1 MTDLPDLFPGLKLTI
16 PMNSQTESILFIG
29 QGEWSRK
36 VSNIIVESGTRL
48 KPVVISARNFL
59 STGKH
64 ALPEGCVFEDFRFI
78 WITAFPEMQLK
89 ILEQLQD
96 LNSKIILEKPIA
108 LTLED
113 IKQLHAIMP
122 KVKSSVYL
130 SQPWTFSKLWES
142 ASKQILKSHGELE
155 IYALRV
161 GELEREKISPSLDWL
176 PHELYLLASLMQS
189 REFENEYLKLLSS
202 KGSSKEICLDYQVG
216 KDVKI
221 NLQAGKSAS
230 RRAHWRILAA
240 DQIRL
245 EIDFDSKRVTRW
257 EGLGE
262 ITEEFNSDNPI
273 INMLENYWGSSSN
286 VNWDLIFRLYS
297 EAILATDGDR

>member
-1 MTDLPDLFPGLKLTI
+1 MALPDLSPGLKQTI

-29 QGEWSRK
+29 NGEWSRK
-36 VSNIIVESGTRL
+36 VSNILVASESRL
-48 KPVVISARNFL
+48 KPVVISARDFL
-59 STGKH
+59 DTEKL
-64 ALPEGCVFEDFRFI
+64 ALPGGRILEDFNFI
-78 WITAFPEMQLK
+78 WITTFPEVQLK

-113 IKQLHAIMP
+113 IKQLHSILP

-142 ASKQILKSHGELE
+142 ASTQILQSHENLE
-155 IYALRV
+155 IDALRV
-161 GELEREKISPSLDWL
+161 GELQRERISPSLDWL

-189 REFENEYLKLLSS
+189 RELGNESLKLLSS
-202 KGSSKEICLDYQVG
+202 KGSSKEICLDYQLGENMRV
-216 KDVKI
+216 
-221 NLQAGKSAS
+221 NLQAGKSSS
-230 RRAHWRILAA
+230 RRAYWHISVA

-245 EIDFDSKRVTRW
+245 EIDFGSKRITKS
-257 EGLGE
+257 EGVGE
-262 ITEEFNSDNPI
+262 ITEEFDSDNPI
-273 INMLENYWGSSSN
+273 MNMLENYRASSSD

-297 EAILATDGDR
+297 EAILATGEDR

>member
-1 MTDLPDLFPGLKLTI
+1 
-16 PMNSQTESILFIG
+16 MNSQTESILFIG

-36 VSNIIVESGTRL
+36 VSNIIVESRTRL

-64 ALPEGCVFEDFRFI
+64 ALPEGLVLEDFRFI

-142 ASKQILKSHGELE
+142 ASKQILKSHEELE

-189 REFENEYLKLLSS
+189 RELENEYLKLLSS

-262 ITEEFNSDNPI
+262 ITEEFISDNPI

-297 EAILATDGDR
+297 EAILATGGDR

>member
-1 MTDLPDLFPGLKLTI
+1 MALPDLSPGLKQTI

-29 QGEWSRK
+29 NGEWSRK
-36 VSNIIVESGTRL
+36 VSNILVASKSRL
-48 KPVVISARNFL
+48 KPVVISARDFL
-59 STGKH
+59 NTEKL
-64 ALPEGCVFEDFRFI
+64 ALPEGRILKDFNFI
-78 WITAFPEMQLK
+78 WITTFPEIQLK

-108 LTLED
+108 LTLEG
-113 IKQLHAIMP
+113 IKQLHSTLP

-142 ASKQILKSHGELE
+142 ASTQILQNHGDLE
-155 IYALRV
+155 IDALRV
-161 GELEREKISPSLDWL
+161 GELQRERISPSLDWL

-189 REFENEYLKLLSS
+189 RELGNESLKLLSS
-202 KGSSKEICLDYQVG
+202 KGSSVEICLDYQVG
-216 KDVKI
+216 EDMRV

-230 RRAHWRILAA
+230 RRAFWSISVA

-245 EIDFDSKRVTRW
+245 EIDFDSKRIVKR
-257 EGLGE
+257 EGVGE
-262 ITEEFNSDNPI
+262 TTEEFDSDNPI
-273 INMLENYWGSSSN
+273 MNMLENYRASSSD

-297 EAILATDGDR
+297 EAILATGGDR

>member
-1 MTDLPDLFPGLKLTI
+1 MALPDLSPGLKQTI

-29 QGEWSRK
+29 NGEWSRK
-36 VSNIIVESGTRL
+36 VSNILVASESRL

-59 STGKH
+59 NAGKQ
-64 ALPEGCVFEDFRFI
+64 ALPEGLILEDIKLI
-78 WITAFPEMQLK
+78 WITTFPDMQLR
-89 ILEQLQD
+89 ILEKLQD
-96 LNSKIILEKPIA
+96 LNSRIIIEKPIA

-142 ASKQILKSHGELE
+142 ASKQILKSHEELE
-155 IYALRV
+155 IYALRM
-161 GELEREKISPSLDWL
+161 GELERERISPSLDWL

-189 REFENEYLKLLSS
+189 RQLENEYLKLLSS

-245 EIDFDSKRVTRW
+245 EIDFDSKRVTRR

-297 EAILATDGDR
+297 EAILATGGDR

>member
-1 MTDLPDLFPGLKLTI
+1 MPDLFPGLKLTI

-64 ALPEGCVFEDFRFI
+64 ALPEGRVLEDFRFI

-142 ASKQILKSHGELE
+142 ASKQILKSHEELE

-189 REFENEYLKLLSS
+189 RELENEYLKLLSS

-230 RRAHWRILAA
+230 RRAHWHILAA

-245 EIDFDSKRVTRW
+245 EINFDSKRVTRW

-297 EAILATDGDR
+297 EAILATGGDR

>member
-1 MTDLPDLFPGLKLTI
+1 MALPDLSPGLKQTI

-29 QGEWSRK
+29 NGEWSRK
-36 VSNIIVESGTRL
+36 VSNILVASESRL
-48 KPVVISARNFL
+48 KPVVISARDFL
-59 STGKH
+59 NTEKL
-64 ALPEGCVFEDFRFI
+64 ALPEGCILEDFNFI
-78 WITAFPEMQLK
+78 WITTFPEMQLK

-130 SQPWTFSKLWES
+130 SQPWTFSELWES
-142 ASKQILKSHGELE
+142 ASKQILKIHEELE

-176 PHELYLLASLMQS
+176 PHELYLLASVMQS
-189 REFENEYLKLLSS
+189 RKLENEYLKLLSS
-202 KGSSKEICLDYQVG
+202 KGSFKEICLDYQVG
-216 KDVKI
+216 EDMRV

-230 RRAHWRILAA
+230 RRAFWSISVA

-245 EIDFDSKRVTRW
+245 EIDFDSKRIIKR
-257 EGLGE
+257 EGVGD
-262 ITEEFNSDNPI
+262 ITEEFDSDNPI
-273 INMLENYWGSSSN
+273 INMLENYGACSSD

-297 EAILATDGDR
+297 EAILAAGEDR

>member
-1 MTDLPDLFPGLKLTI
+1 MALPDLSPGLKQTI

-29 QGEWSRK
+29 NGEWSRK
-36 VSNIIVESGTRL
+36 VSNILVARDLRL
-48 KPVVISARNFL
+48 KPVVISARDFL
-59 STGKH
+59 NTEKL
-64 ALPEGCVFEDFRFI
+64 ALPGGRILEDFNFI
-78 WITAFPEMQLK
+78 WITTFPEMQLK
-89 ILEQLQD
+89 ILEQLQE

-108 LTLED
+108 LTFED
-113 IKQLHAIMP
+113 IKQLQAIMP

-142 ASKQILKSHGELE
+142 ASKQILKSHEELE

-161 GELEREKISPSLDWL
+161 GELEREKISPCLDWL

-189 REFENEYLKLLSS
+189 SELENEYLKLLSS
-202 KGSSKEICLDYQVG
+202 RGSPKEIYLDYQIG
-216 KDVKI
+216 EDVRV

-230 RRAHWRILAA
+230 RRAYWRISVA

-245 EIDFDSKRVTRW
+245 EIDFDSKRITKMEEDV
-257 EGLGE
+257 E
-262 ITEEFNSDNPI
+262 ITVEFDSDNPI
-273 INMLENYWGSSSN
+273 MNMLENYRDCNSD

-297 EAILATDGDR
+297 EAILATGGDR

>member
-1 MTDLPDLFPGLKLTI
+1 MALPDLSPGLKQTI

-29 QGEWSRK
+29 NGEWSRK
-36 VSNIIVESGTRL
+36 VSNILVASESRI

-59 STGKH
+59 NTQNQ
-64 ALPEGCVFEDFRFI
+64 ALPEGRILEDFNFI
-78 WITAFPEMQLK
+78 WITTFPEMQLK

-113 IKQLHAIMP
+113 IKQLHSILL

-142 ASKQILKSHGELE
+142 ASTQILQMHEDLQ
-155 IYALRV
+155 IDALRV
-161 GELEREKISPSLDWL
+161 GELQRERLSPSLDWL

-189 REFENEYLKLLSS
+189 RELGNESLKLLSS
-202 KGSSKEICLDYQVG
+202 KGSSKQILLDYQVG
-216 KDVKI
+216 EDMRV
-221 NLQAGKSAS
+221 NLHAGKSAS
-230 RRAHWRILAA
+230 RRAFWCISVA

-245 EIDFDSKRVTRW
+245 EIDFDSKRITKR
-257 EGLGE
+257 EGVGE
-262 ITEEFNSDNPI
+262 ITEEFDSDNPI
-273 INMLENYWGSSSN
+273 MNMLENYQACSSD

-297 EAILATDGDR
+297 EAILAMSEDW

>member
-1 MTDLPDLFPGLKLTI
+1 LPDLFPGLKLTI

-36 VSNIIVESGTRL
+36 VSNVIVESGTRL

-64 ALPEGCVFEDFRFI
+64 ALPEGPVLEDFRFI

-142 ASKQILKSHGELE
+142 ASKQILKSHEELE

-245 EIDFDSKRVTRW
+245 EIDFDSKRVTRR

-262 ITEEFNSDNPI
+262 ITEEFYSDNPI

-297 EAILATDGDR
+297 EAILATGGDR